1 MSARMPS
8 IWEGRA
14 CRAPI
19 CPRCP
24 VLPRTPPCRHSVHA
38 PCLSAAQSLPSM
50 CRRCCN
56 YFFPLLSPLG
66 EPGGGGSKRPTLP
79 LSRWLTSP
87 LLTNLFTRRVFRKYY
102 DMSTNLSLSRVPRTS
117 DRIQNLLM
125 MVLFHLLN
133 QWFLLCFYKLNPP
146 PPSYPYACH
155 SPLTIINK
163 TIFISKV
170 TSINIPTG
178 TTL

>member
-66 EPGGGGSKRPTLP
+66 EPGGVAARGRLSLCLGGLP
-79 LSRWLTSP
+79 HLYLP
-87 LLTNLFTRRVFRKYY
+87 IYLLAGWKYY

-117 DRIQNLLM
+117 ESEVLIKFKICWWWCYFICSTNGFFYVSTNLILLLLLIHM
-125 MVLFHLLN
+125 LVIHL
-133 QWFLLCFYKLNPP
+133 
-146 PPSYPYACH
+146 
-155 SPLTIINK
+155 
-163 TIFISKV
+163 
-170 TSINIPTG
+170 
-178 TTL
+178 

>member
-38 PCLSAAQSLPSM
+38 PCLSAAQSRLSM

-102 DMSTNLSLSRVPRTS
+102 DMSTAEFHGLLIEFKICWWWCYFICSTNGFFYVSTNL
-117 DRIQNLLM
+117 ILLLLLIHM
-125 MVLFHLLN
+125 LVIHL
-133 QWFLLCFYKLNPP
+133 
-146 PPSYPYACH
+146 
-155 SPLTIINK
+155 
-163 TIFISKV
+163 
-170 TSINIPTG
+170 
-178 TTL
+178 

>member
-38 PCLSAAQSLPSM
+38 PCLSAAQSRPSM

-66 EPGGGGSKRPTLP
+66 EPGGVAARGRLSLCPGGSPHLYLP
-79 LSRWLTSP
+79 IYLLAGCSENIMICPQTSASAEFHG
-87 LLTNLFTRRVFRKYY
+87 LLIEFKICWWWCYFICSTNGFFYV
-102 DMSTNLSLSRVPRTS
+102 STNL
-117 DRIQNLLM
+117 ILLLLLIHM
-125 MVLFHLLN
+125 LVNHHIHIHL
-133 QWFLLCFYKLNPP
+133 
-146 PPSYPYACH
+146 
-155 SPLTIINK
+155 
-163 TIFISKV
+163 
-170 TSINIPTG
+170 
-178 TTL
+178 